1 MFLLQG
7 NPQWRRTLCQNV
19 KVYPMTNK
27 RYVILQF
34 SKLVR
39 VFFIKVFR
47 KKKEY
52 VFVLVCGKILTLA
65 IFRSDFTFVYYMS
78 APTQLIENVCCV
90 IFFPVGEIF
99 SFVVLPLN
107 LCSLLHT
114 RSTFFFA
121 ISP

>member
-27 RYVILQF
+27 RYVVILQF

-47 KKKEY
+47 KKKEF
-52 VFVLVCGKILTLA
+52 VFVLVCGKILILA

-90 IFFPVGEIF
+90 IFFSCGRNF
-99 SFVVLPLN
+99 FVCCFATKTVCCIVLKA
-107 LCSLLHT
+107 H
-114 RSTFFFA
+114 FFA